1 MPKQTGGDNKM
12 AGMSMADKMKAAES
26 GSALH
31 KPTPP
36 VWVMGV
42 VSLAVLALGI
52 LITLIFAR

>member
-1 MPKQTGGDNKM
+1 
-12 AGMSMADKMKAAES
+12 MSAMTMADKMKAAES

-36 VWVMGV
+36 VWVMGA

-52 LITLIFAR
+52 VITLIFA